1 MRLRRPKD
9 LCSPV
14 AGTAVPLADVPD
26 PVFAEEI
33 VGPGV
38 AVEPLGDSSVAVVAP
53 VGGQISKLHPH
64 AFVITT
70 GEGLDVLVHLGI
82 DTVTLRGR
90 GFEVHKVEGETV
102 QVGDKIVTWDLSVA
116 KKAGLGVTVP
126 VIVLTG
132 SPYTPEPLVWPG
144 TPVLLGSPLLRLK

>member
-1 MRLRRPKD
+1 MRNSRSKD
-9 LCSPV
+9 LCSPLS
-14 AGTAVPLADVPD
+14 GTALPLAELSD

-38 AVEPLGDSSVAVVAP
+38 AVEPLGEGPFPVVAP
-53 VGGQISKLHPH
+53 VAGEISKLHPH

-70 GEGLDVLVHLGI
+70 SEGVDVLVHLGI

-90 GFEVHKVEGETV
+90 GYDLHKAEGDGV
-102 QVGDKIVTWDLSVA
+102 LVGEKIVTWDPRPAREAKLS
-116 KKAGLGVTVP
+116 LSVP

-144 TPVLLGSPLLRLK
+144 TPVLTGSPLLRLR